1 MINPTYKLSAYLL
14 LILSASVSAES
25 YDDYYADLNP
35 TSGFYVG
42 LDLAASV
49 TGEVTAEYEG
59 DFEDFSDDI
68 DVSSAAFS
76 IGYRTESN
84 NRVQLSRSATSI
96 DYDLGESDDVTGT
109 ELDFHYVYGEDLVQ
123 PYIGFGL
130 GYYTLEDSGDYIED
144 GSDLTGV
151 SFQLLGGIK
160 LDVHKNFEFDIS
172 YHVKS
177 LVWEEIMY
185 VDGPDVETTQIT
197 HNYQYLNLGA
207 AFKF

>member
-49 TGEVTAEYEG
+49 TGEVTVEG
-59 DFEDFSDDI
+59 LDYDKDFSQDI

-84 NRVQLSRSATSI
+84 NRVQLSRSTIDI
-96 DYDLGESDDVTGT
+96 DYELGGSNDATGT

-130 GYYTLEDSGDYIED
+130 GYYTLENSGDDIE
-144 GSDLTGV
+144 G
-151 SFQLLGGIK
+151 
-160 LDVHKNFEFDIS
+160 
-172 YHVKS
+172 KS
-177 LVWEEIMY
+177 LKSC
-185 VDGPDVETTQIT
+185 
-197 HNYQYLNLGA
+197 L
-207 AFKF
+207 

>member
-1 MINPTYKLSAYLL
+1 MINTPYKLSAYLL
-14 LILSASVSAES
+14 LILSASAFAES
-25 YDDYYADLNP
+25 YDDYYTDLNP

-42 LDLAASV
+42 LDLTTSV
-49 TGEVTAEYEG
+49 AGEFKAENLDYGNEVTQ
-59 DFEDFSDDI
+59 DI

-84 NRVQLSRSATSI
+84 NRVQLSRSAISM
-96 DYDLGESDDVTGT
+96 DYELGGSDDVTGT
-109 ELDFHYVYGEDLVQ
+109 ELDFHYVYGKDLVQ

-130 GYYTLEDSGDYIED
+130 GYYTLEDSADLIED

-160 LDVHKNFEFDIS
+160 LDLHEHFELDIS

-177 LVWEEIMY
+177 IVWEDITFI
-185 VDGPDVETTQIT
+185 DGSDSETIQLSN
-197 HNYQYLNLGA
+197 NYQYLNLGA